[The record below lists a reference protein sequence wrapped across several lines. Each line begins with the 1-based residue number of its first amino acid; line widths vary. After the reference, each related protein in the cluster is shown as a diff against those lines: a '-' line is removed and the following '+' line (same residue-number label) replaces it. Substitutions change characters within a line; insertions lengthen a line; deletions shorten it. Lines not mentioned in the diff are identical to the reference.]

1 MRPDVFTD
9 AFLHLDSPIH
19 RTDARVRVLVA
30 VAWSFAIAAVHGP
43 LAVTLGLCTGVV
55 LAATA
60 RLPLRATLRRLLPL
74 NIFLA
79 VLCIL
84 LPLTT
89 PGPALFHVY
98 TVAVTWPGLLA
109 ALVIAVRANA
119 IVLIL
124 TALLTTME
132 TADLGRA
139 LHAFRVPPK
148 LVTLFLLTGRY
159 VFVLQTEYQ
168 RLRRAMRVR
177 AFRPG
182 TNRHTLRTLG
192 YLVGMLAVN
201 GFDRSERILHAM
213 KCRGYTGDFPLS
225 EPSPLRARDAGF
237 GAIAAILIAAVFWAN
252 TL

>member
-1 MRPDVFTD
+1 MFTD
-9 AFLHLDSPIH
+9 AFLDLDSPIH
-19 RTDARVRVLVA
+19 RIDTRVRVLVA
-30 VAWSFAIAAVHGP
+30 VASSVAIAAVHGP
-43 LAVTLGLCTGVV
+43 AAVAVGFGAAVL

-60 RLPLRATLRRLLPL
+60 RLPLRATMRRLLPL

-79 VLCIL
+79 VLCIV

-89 PGPALFHVY
+89 PGPALFHAH

-109 ALVIAVRANA
+109 GLIIAVRANA

-159 VFVLQTEYQ
+159 IFVLQTEYQ

-177 AFRPG
+177 SFRPG

-201 GFDRSERILHAM
+201 GFDRSERILHGM
-213 KCRGYTGDFPLS
+213 KCRGYTGDFPLN
-225 EPSPLRARDAGF
+225 EPLPLRKRDVGF
-237 GAIAAILIAAVFWAN
+237 SAIAAILIAAVFWAN